1 MGAAKGLSVDMTPEQ
16 LEQIVTAA
24 VERAMKGKEISCA
37 CGLSPEA
44 QRELGHFM
52 GVVRYLGG
60 EGNEGYAKGAEV
72 FRKNNDFVAQWRA
85 ACEKTGSIILRVIV
99 IACLGGAGTL
109 GFLGIREWIKKLV
122 EK

>member
-1 MGAAKGLSVDMTPEQ
+1 MDFTPEELKDLIKNATTQ
-16 LEQIVTAA
+16 A
-24 VERAMKGKEISCA
+24 VEETMKKHEIVCA

-99 IACLGGAGTL
+99 IGCLGGAGTL